1 MKHLKPIVYF
11 LSLVFLISCNKTD
24 NQAGYLVSQH
34 TDDNGY
40 NYETVANDP
49 TGLRLYTL
57 ENGLKVY
64 LSQNSDEPTIQTF
77 IPVRAG
83 SNYDPKESTGLAHY
97 LEHMVFKGT
106 DKIATIDWETEEK
119 LLAEISDLYE
129 KHKAESSP
137 DKKLAIYKQIDSIS
151 YVASGYAVA
160 NEYDKMVSLLGASGT
175 NAHTWYEE
183 TVYKNKIPA
192 NELDKWASLESER
205 FNKLVLRLFHT
216 ELEAVYEEFNRGQD
230 SDGRKAHYAKMEAL
244 FPKHP
249 YGQQTTIG
257 TSEHLKNPS
266 MVAINNYFD
275 TYYVP
280 NNMAVVLVGDLDFDE
295 TIKKIDAEFGKF
307 TYKEVKHPELPKE
320 EPIKGIVTREVF
332 GPNNENVS
340 VAFRTGGIGT
350 DDQKYITL
358 IDMILANSSAGLMDL
373 NLNQKQLVQNATSSP
388 FFQNDYGT
396 LTFSGTPKAD
406 QSLDE
411 VKDLMLAQ
419 AEKIKAGEFDY
430 WMIEAVVNDLKLSQ
444 TRQYENS
451 TALASMYYNAFIHNE
466 NWNDKVQFLD
476 DLKKVSKDELV
487 AYANKFFTDNYVVVY
502 KRQGVDENI
511 AKVENPGIT
520 PIQINREAES
530 EYLKEFNK
538 IEAAELQPVF
548 VDYKKEI
555 QKAELESGV
564 SMSYIKNKNND
575 LFNLNIIFDMGKDND
590 KKLTLAV
597 GYLDYLGT
605 DKYSAEELKKEFY
618 KLGVNYGVNTGS
630 DRSYI
635 SISGLQENI
644 DKGLELLEHLMT
656 NVAVDQE
663 AYDKYVQS
671 ILKSRAD
678 GKTQKGNILQVGLLS
693 YSQYGEDS
701 RLRNIYSVDELKSM
715 DPSELVAMVKDL
727 NNFKHRVFYY
737 GNNVDA
743 AKLALNT
750 HHKIPE
756 TLKDYPPAK
765 EYKQLATGKNVY
777 FTDFDMVQSEMYF
790 IAKGEQFDAKK
801 MALSIVFNS
810 YFGQGFSSVVLQEIR
825 ESKGLAY
832 AASAGYLPSSKKED
846 YDRTYAY
853 IGTQANKVPEA
864 VEAMLNL
871 LNNMPEAE
879 QQFITAKESAL
890 KQIASQRITKSNI
903 FWNYESLQ
911 KRGIDHDNREEMYKE
926 IQNMTM
932 ADVSEF
938 FANNIKGQDYS
949 VSVIG
954 NKKDM
959 DMKALKKL
967 GKVHEMDIDY
977 LFNYKE
983 TEVKQ

>member
-1 MKHLKPIVYF
+1 MKQFKLIAYT
-11 LSLVFLISCNKTD
+11 LSIILFISCKNAD
-24 NQAGYLVSQH
+24 NQNEYIASQF

-40 NYETVANDP
+40 NYETVSNDP

-57 ENGLKVY
+57 DNGLKVY
-64 LSQNSDEPTIQTF
+64 LSQNKDEPTIQTF

-106 DKIATIDWETEEK
+106 DKIATIDWEKEEQ
-119 LLAEISDLYE
+119 LIAEISDLYE
-129 KHKAESSP
+129 KHKAEP
-137 DKKLAIYKQIDSIS
+137 DADKKRLIYRQIDSIS

-205 FNKLVLRLFHT
+205 FGKLVLRLFHT

-230 SDGRKAHYAKMEAL
+230 NDAWKANDEMMAAL
-244 FPKHP
+244 FPTHP
-249 YGQQTTIG
+249 YGQQSTIG

-266 MVAINNYFD
+266 MVSINNYFNK
-275 TYYVP
+275 YYVP
-280 NNMAVVLVGDLDFDE
+280 NNMAVVLVGDIEFDKTIQKIDE
-295 TIKKIDAEFGKF
+295 TFGKLEF
-307 TYKEVKHPELPKE
+307 KEVEHPVLPKE
-320 EPIKGIVTREVF
+320 EPLNGISVREVL
-332 GPNNENVS
+332 GPKNENVS

-350 DDQKYITL
+350 DDEKYITL

-388 FFQNDYGT
+388 FFQNDYGV
-396 LTFSGTPKAD
+396 LTFSGIPKAD

-411 VKDLMLAQ
+411 VKDLMLEQ
-419 AEKIKAGEFDY
+419 AEKIKKGEFDD
-430 WMIEAVVNDLKLSQ
+430 WMIDAVVNDLKLSE
-444 TRQYENS
+444 TRRYENS
-451 TALASMYYNAFIHNE
+451 TALASMYYNAFIHKQ

-476 DLKKVSKDELV
+476 DLKKISKDELV
-487 AYANKFFTDNYVVVY
+487 AFANKFFTDNYVVVY
-502 KRQGVDENI
+502 KRQGVDKDI

-520 PIQINREAES
+520 PIQINRGAES

-538 IEAAELQPVF
+538 IESSELQPLF

-555 QKAELESGV
+555 QKEKLDSGIE
-564 SMSYIKNKNND
+564 MSYIKNKNND

-605 DKYSAEELKKEFY
+605 DKYTAEELKKEFY
-618 KLGVNYGVNTGS
+618 KLGVNYSVNAGS

-635 SISGLQENI
+635 TISGLQENI
-644 DKGLELLEHLMT
+644 DKGLELLEHLMS
-656 NVAVDQE
+656 NVEVDQE
-663 AYDKYVQS
+663 SYDKYVLS
-671 ILKSRAD
+671 ILKSRED
-678 GKTQKGNILQVGLLS
+678 GKTQKGNILSGGLMS
-693 YSQYGEDS
+693 FAQYGEDS
-701 RLRNIYSVDELKSM
+701 RLRNIYSVDELKNM
-715 DPSELVAMVKDL
+715 DPSELIDILKDL
-727 NNFKHRVFYY
+727 ENYKHRVFYY
-737 GNNVDA
+737 GKDVEA
-743 AKLALNT
+743 AKVALDMY
-750 HHKIPE
+750 HKIPE
-756 TLKDYPPAK
+756 TLKDYPAAK
-765 EYKQLATGKNVY
+765 QYEQLATGKNVY
-777 FTDFDMVQSEMYF
+777 FADYDMVQSEMIF
-790 IAKGEQFDAKK
+790 IAKGQQFDPKK
-801 MALSIVFNS
+801 MALSTVFNS
-810 YFGQGFSSVVLQEIR
+810 YFGSGFSSIVMQEIR

-832 AASAGYLPSSKKED
+832 AVSAGYLPSGKKQD

-864 VEAMLNL
+864 VEAMLGL
-871 LNNMPEAE
+871 LNDMPESE

-890 KQIASQRITKSNI
+890 KQIAAKRITKSNI
-903 FWNYESLQ
+903 FWNYESL
-911 KRGIDHDNREEMYKE
+911 KRRGIDYDNREEMYKE
-926 IQNMTM
+926 IQNMTID
-932 ADVSEF
+932 DVSKF
-938 FANNIKGQDYS
+938 FDNNIKGQDYS

-959 DMKALKKL
+959 DMKALAKL
-967 GKVHEMDIDY
+967 GKVNEMDIDY
-977 LFNYKE
+977 LFNYQE